1 MRSEDY
7 PLKWRACRSL
17 VLSAGEKEGN
27 HLPLLFRAL
36 HTAGNRGTI
45 RTLPEYGV
53 ASHTQ
58 CLANAVWR
66 NGGAFPWGILNLYHM
81 KPLSERPAESRK
93 PLTKFYGITASES
106 ELLPLKTDKSTKTQ
120 RTTSNG
126 GLSLPC
132 SSSALMNSHTP
143 KLNNRR
149 HIERHTKTGNH
160 KRFPVFLRLF
170 LAFLKNRRIAPRKG
184 KHDTLCLA
192 VFNFRWCGEWK
203 ENEEIFQNSRLFR
216 LVDLYLY
223 PAKWRSIASQTDLC
237 THEKN
242 RGAVAIW

>member
-1 MRSEDY
+1 MYR
-7 PLKWRACRSL
+7 
-17 VLSAGEKEGN
+17 
-27 HLPLLFRAL
+27 
-36 HTAGNRGTI
+36 
-45 RTLPEYGV
+45 
-53 ASHTQ
+53 
-58 CLANAVWR
+58 
-66 NGGAFPWGILNLYHM
+66 M

-184 KHDTLCLA
+184 KYDTLFVWQFSIFGGVGNERKMKKFFKIPAYSDLLIYTFIPQNDVLLRHKPISAPMRKTGARWLSDSCRVP
-192 VFNFRWCGEWK
+192 VF
-203 ENEEIFQNSRLFR
+203 
-216 LVDLYLY
+216 LY
-223 PAKWRSIASQTDLC
+223 PTNLEL
-237 THEKN
+237 TEL
-242 RGAVAIW
+242 

>member
-1 MRSEDY
+1 M
-7 PLKWRACRSL
+7 C
-17 VLSAGEKEGN
+17 
-27 HLPLLFRAL
+27 
-36 HTAGNRGTI
+36 
-45 RTLPEYGV
+45 
-53 ASHTQ
+53 
-58 CLANAVWR
+58 
-66 NGGAFPWGILNLYHM
+66 HM

-106 ELLPLKTDKSTKTQ
+106 ELLPLKTDRSTKTQ

-160 KRFPVFLRLF
+160 KKVSCFLRLF

-184 KHDTLCLA
+184 KHDTLFVWQFSIFGGVGNERKMKKFLKIPAYPGLCGFVRNEGKFQPINVHFAFCWFVGIGEKFSVALA
-192 VFNFRWCGEWK
+192 KSLRMALKV
-203 ENEEIFQNSRLFR
+203 L
-216 LVDLYLY
+216 
-223 PAKWRSIASQTDLC
+223 
-237 THEKN
+237 
-242 RGAVAIW
+242 